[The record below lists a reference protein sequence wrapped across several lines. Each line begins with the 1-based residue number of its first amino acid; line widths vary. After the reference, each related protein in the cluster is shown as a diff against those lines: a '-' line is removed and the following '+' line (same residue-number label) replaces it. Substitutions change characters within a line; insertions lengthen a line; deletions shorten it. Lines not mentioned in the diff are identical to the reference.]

1 MVGEYL
7 SFPWNTLSYTILASV
22 DNIHTEKMFGDVNK
36 NGLDVIIR
44 FLLRNRIPEGETL
57 RCEQMLGDANILG
70 SRSFIIVDEE
80 KTFECAQAAFNGER
94 LSDVEAYITARFR
107 RIIKIFISTE
117 ERTVYVW
124 SDLYDNEF
132 YNILACFVPRMFPW
146 YFKDMPLTSE
156 EQAVISSI
164 VDGSIPDTKRL
175 IEQILDTP
183 EAKAMYK
190 RRNVENVLKNIYA
203 SKITLL
209 EANKKSLEDKIHGLY
224 EEISSSYAKLRE
236 AEATLFGYNNLQN
249 NINESTDEFGL
260 EAIIQNPKV
269 TFFGGRENDS
279 SILNVSIH
287 NKLCNWDE
295 DTAKAIYNNKY
306 SIVNHYNSPL
316 HATQVYAEAFRR
328 IFIEESV
335 KLNMYADFIIDLSTT
350 RVRGWCDLND
360 NKTVFPNP
368 HLNHYN
374 CLGTYEMYMKQ
385 ALQKMDLQYVIDL
398 CMSVTGNINLNDS
411 HVLKAFVSDLFGP
424 YKNNKCLELNDG
436 TQISFEELATIIEKD
451 MENEKA

>member
-7 SFPWNTLSYTILASV
+7 SFPWNTLPYTILAGA

-70 SRSFIIVDEE
+70 SRSFIIVDKE
-80 KTFECAQAAFNGER
+80 KTFECAQAAFNGAR

-124 SDLYDNEF
+124 SDSYDNEF
-132 YNILACFVPRMFPW
+132 YNILACFVPRMFSW

-156 EQAVISSI
+156 EQDVLSSI
-164 VDGSIPDTKRL
+164 VYGSMPDTKRL

-190 RRNVENVLKNIYA
+190 RRSVENVLKNIYT
-203 SKITLL
+203 SKIKRL
-209 EANKKSLEDKIHGLY
+209 EANKKALEDKIHGLY
-224 EEISSSYAKLRE
+224 EEISSACAELRE
-236 AEATLFGYNNLQN
+236 AEATLSGYNNFQN
-249 NINESTDEFGL
+249 NINESMDEFGL

-269 TFFGGRENDS
+269 TFFGGRKNDS
-279 SILNVSIH
+279 SVFDMAIY

-295 DTAKAIYNNKY
+295 DTAKAIYNNKH
-306 SIVNHYNSPL
+306 SIVNNCNIPY
-316 HATQVYAEAFRR
+316 HAPQVYAEAFRR

-335 KLNMYADFIIDLSTT
+335 KLNMYADFAIDFSTT
-350 RVRGWCDLND
+350 RVRGSCDSND
-360 NKTVFPNP
+360 DKTVFPNP

-398 CMSVTGNINLNDS
+398 CMSVTGNINLSDS
-411 HVLKAFVSDLFGP
+411 HVLKAFVNDLFGI
-424 YKNNKCLELNDG
+424 YRNNKCLELNDG